1 MANKKTKREFFGEIR
16 EIVKENTELV
26 EFIDHELELLD
37 KKTSAKSTK
46 VNTEQVELMEKIVN
60 ALNEIGRSIT
70 ISELQKE
77 NAEMAE
83 YSNQKL
89 SAMLKKL
96 VDNKQVTKMID
107 KKKSYFMVAETPEV
121 EGEQPSPYWEQGY
134 KTLNFFKKLLTND
147 LKSSIIIIEVK
158 ERELISMEIKVNNK
172 VVKIPQKEID
182 NLMKTLELTE
192 QEAIETWLDDND
204 YTTNEQVEEL
214 TKKAKANG
222 TTKIGARVNVENKKV
237 ERERKEN
244 PTKAFIIDQL
254 WQKLAEIEHISN
266 LKVENKEK
274 LITFSLNGND
284 YKLDLVQ
291 KRAKKA

>member
-1 MANKKTKREFFGEIR
+1 
-16 EIVKENTELV
+16 
-26 EFIDHELELLD
+26 
-37 KKTSAKSTK
+37 
-46 VNTEQVELMEKIVN
+46 MEV
-60 ALNEIGRSIT
+60 
-70 ISELQKE
+70 
-77 NAEMAE
+77 
-83 YSNQKL
+83 
-89 SAMLKKL
+89 
-96 VDNKQVTKMID
+96 
-107 KKKSYFMVAETPEV
+107 
-121 EGEQPSPYWEQGY
+121 
-134 KTLNFFKKLLTND
+134 
-147 LKSSIIIIEVK
+147 
-158 ERELISMEIKVNNK
+158 KVNNK

-237 ERERKEN
+237 ERERKAN
-244 PTKAFIIDQL
+244 PTKALIIDQL

-266 LKVENKEK
+266 LKIENKEK

>member
-1 MANKKTKREFFGEIR
+1 
-16 EIVKENTELV
+16 
-26 EFIDHELELLD
+26 
-37 KKTSAKSTK
+37 
-46 VNTEQVELMEKIVN
+46 
-60 ALNEIGRSIT
+60 
-70 ISELQKE
+70 
-77 NAEMAE
+77 
-83 YSNQKL
+83 
-89 SAMLKKL
+89 
-96 VDNKQVTKMID
+96 
-107 KKKSYFMVAETPEV
+107 
-121 EGEQPSPYWEQGY
+121 
-134 KTLNFFKKLLTND
+134 
-147 LKSSIIIIEVK
+147 
-158 ERELISMEIKVNNK
+158 MEIKVNNK
-172 VVKIPQKEID
+172 VVKIPQNEID

-204 YTTNEQVEEL
+204 YTTNEQVGEL

-244 PTKAFIIDQL
+244 PTKALIINQL

>member
-1 MANKKTKREFFGEIR
+1 
-16 EIVKENTELV
+16 
-26 EFIDHELELLD
+26 
-37 KKTSAKSTK
+37 
-46 VNTEQVELMEKIVN
+46 
-60 ALNEIGRSIT
+60 
-70 ISELQKE
+70 
-77 NAEMAE
+77 
-83 YSNQKL
+83 
-89 SAMLKKL
+89 
-96 VDNKQVTKMID
+96 
-107 KKKSYFMVAETPEV
+107 
-121 EGEQPSPYWEQGY
+121 
-134 KTLNFFKKLLTND
+134 
-147 LKSSIIIIEVK
+147 
-158 ERELISMEIKVNNK
+158 MEIKVNNK

-204 YTTNEQVEEL
+204 YTTNKQVEEL

-237 ERERKEN
+237 ERERKAN
-244 PTKAFIIDQL
+244 PTKALIIDQL

>member
-1 MANKKTKREFFGEIR
+1 
-16 EIVKENTELV
+16 
-26 EFIDHELELLD
+26 
-37 KKTSAKSTK
+37 
-46 VNTEQVELMEKIVN
+46 
-60 ALNEIGRSIT
+60 
-70 ISELQKE
+70 
-77 NAEMAE
+77 
-83 YSNQKL
+83 
-89 SAMLKKL
+89 
-96 VDNKQVTKMID
+96 
-107 KKKSYFMVAETPEV
+107 
-121 EGEQPSPYWEQGY
+121 
-134 KTLNFFKKLLTND
+134 
-147 LKSSIIIIEVK
+147 
-158 ERELISMEIKVNNK
+158 MEIKVNNK

-237 ERERKEN
+237 ERERKAN
-244 PTKAFIIDQL
+244 STKALIIDQL

-266 LKVENKEK
+266 LKVENNEK

>member
-1 MANKKTKREFFGEIR
+1 
-16 EIVKENTELV
+16 
-26 EFIDHELELLD
+26 
-37 KKTSAKSTK
+37 
-46 VNTEQVELMEKIVN
+46 
-60 ALNEIGRSIT
+60 
-70 ISELQKE
+70 
-77 NAEMAE
+77 
-83 YSNQKL
+83 
-89 SAMLKKL
+89 
-96 VDNKQVTKMID
+96 
-107 KKKSYFMVAETPEV
+107 
-121 EGEQPSPYWEQGY
+121 
-134 KTLNFFKKLLTND
+134 
-147 LKSSIIIIEVK
+147 
-158 ERELISMEIKVNNK
+158 MEIKVNNK

-214 TKKAKANG
+214 TKKAKVNG

-237 ERERKEN
+237 ERERKAN
-244 PTKAFIIDQL
+244 PTKALIIDQL

-274 LITFSLNGND
+274 LITFNLNGND

>member
-1 MANKKTKREFFGEIR
+1 
-16 EIVKENTELV
+16 
-26 EFIDHELELLD
+26 
-37 KKTSAKSTK
+37 
-46 VNTEQVELMEKIVN
+46 
-60 ALNEIGRSIT
+60 
-70 ISELQKE
+70 
-77 NAEMAE
+77 
-83 YSNQKL
+83 
-89 SAMLKKL
+89 
-96 VDNKQVTKMID
+96 
-107 KKKSYFMVAETPEV
+107 
-121 EGEQPSPYWEQGY
+121 
-134 KTLNFFKKLLTND
+134 
-147 LKSSIIIIEVK
+147 
-158 ERELISMEIKVNNK
+158 MEIKVNNK
-172 VVKIPQKEID
+172 VVKIPQKELD

-214 TKKAKANG
+214 TKKAKVNG

-244 PTKAFIIDQL
+244 PTKALIIEEL
-254 WQKLAEIEHISN
+254 TEKLKQIDGISQ

>member
-1 MANKKTKREFFGEIR
+1 
-16 EIVKENTELV
+16 
-26 EFIDHELELLD
+26 
-37 KKTSAKSTK
+37 
-46 VNTEQVELMEKIVN
+46 
-60 ALNEIGRSIT
+60 
-70 ISELQKE
+70 
-77 NAEMAE
+77 
-83 YSNQKL
+83 
-89 SAMLKKL
+89 
-96 VDNKQVTKMID
+96 
-107 KKKSYFMVAETPEV
+107 
-121 EGEQPSPYWEQGY
+121 
-134 KTLNFFKKLLTND
+134 
-147 LKSSIIIIEVK
+147 
-158 ERELISMEIKVNNK
+158 MEIKVNNK

-222 TTKIGARVNVENKKV
+222 TTKIGARVNLENKKV

-244 PTKAFIIDQL
+244 PTKALIIDQL

>member
-1 MANKKTKREFFGEIR
+1 
-16 EIVKENTELV
+16 
-26 EFIDHELELLD
+26 
-37 KKTSAKSTK
+37 
-46 VNTEQVELMEKIVN
+46 MEV
-60 ALNEIGRSIT
+60 
-70 ISELQKE
+70 
-77 NAEMAE
+77 
-83 YSNQKL
+83 
-89 SAMLKKL
+89 
-96 VDNKQVTKMID
+96 
-107 KKKSYFMVAETPEV
+107 
-121 EGEQPSPYWEQGY
+121 
-134 KTLNFFKKLLTND
+134 
-147 LKSSIIIIEVK
+147 
-158 ERELISMEIKVNNK
+158 KVNNK

-222 TTKIGARVNVENKKV
+222 TTKICARVNVENKKV

-244 PTKAFIIDQL
+244 PTKALIINQL

>member
-1 MANKKTKREFFGEIR
+1 
-16 EIVKENTELV
+16 
-26 EFIDHELELLD
+26 
-37 KKTSAKSTK
+37 
-46 VNTEQVELMEKIVN
+46 
-60 ALNEIGRSIT
+60 
-70 ISELQKE
+70 
-77 NAEMAE
+77 
-83 YSNQKL
+83 
-89 SAMLKKL
+89 
-96 VDNKQVTKMID
+96 
-107 KKKSYFMVAETPEV
+107 
-121 EGEQPSPYWEQGY
+121 
-134 KTLNFFKKLLTND
+134 
-147 LKSSIIIIEVK
+147 
-158 ERELISMEIKVNNK
+158 MEIKVNNK

-244 PTKAFIIDQL
+244 PTKALIIDQL

>member
-1 MANKKTKREFFGEIR
+1 
-16 EIVKENTELV
+16 
-26 EFIDHELELLD
+26 
-37 KKTSAKSTK
+37 
-46 VNTEQVELMEKIVN
+46 
-60 ALNEIGRSIT
+60 
-70 ISELQKE
+70 
-77 NAEMAE
+77 
-83 YSNQKL
+83 
-89 SAMLKKL
+89 
-96 VDNKQVTKMID
+96 
-107 KKKSYFMVAETPEV
+107 
-121 EGEQPSPYWEQGY
+121 
-134 KTLNFFKKLLTND
+134 
-147 LKSSIIIIEVK
+147 
-158 ERELISMEIKVNNK
+158 MEIKVNNK

-214 TKKAKANG
+214 TKKAKVNG
-222 TTKIGARVNVENKKV
+222 TTKICARVNVENKKV
-237 ERERKEN
+237 ERERKAN
-244 PTKAFIIDQL
+244 PTKALIIDQL

>member
-1 MANKKTKREFFGEIR
+1 M
-16 EIVKENTELV
+16 
-26 EFIDHELELLD
+26 
-37 KKTSAKSTK
+37 
-46 VNTEQVELMEKIVN
+46 
-60 ALNEIGRSIT
+60 
-70 ISELQKE
+70 
-77 NAEMAE
+77 
-83 YSNQKL
+83 
-89 SAMLKKL
+89 
-96 VDNKQVTKMID
+96 
-107 KKKSYFMVAETPEV
+107 
-121 EGEQPSPYWEQGY
+121 
-134 KTLNFFKKLLTND
+134 
-147 LKSSIIIIEVK
+147 EVK
-158 ERELISMEIKVNNK
+158 INNK

-204 YTTNEQVEEL
+204 YTTNKQVEEL

-237 ERERKEN
+237 ERERKAN
-244 PTKAFIIDQL
+244 PTKALIIEEL
-254 WQKLAEIEHISN
+254 TEKLKQIDGISQ

>member
-1 MANKKTKREFFGEIR
+1 
-16 EIVKENTELV
+16 
-26 EFIDHELELLD
+26 
-37 KKTSAKSTK
+37 
-46 VNTEQVELMEKIVN
+46 
-60 ALNEIGRSIT
+60 
-70 ISELQKE
+70 
-77 NAEMAE
+77 
-83 YSNQKL
+83 
-89 SAMLKKL
+89 
-96 VDNKQVTKMID
+96 
-107 KKKSYFMVAETPEV
+107 
-121 EGEQPSPYWEQGY
+121 
-134 KTLNFFKKLLTND
+134 
-147 LKSSIIIIEVK
+147 
-158 ERELISMEIKVNNK
+158 MEIKVNNK

-204 YTTNEQVEEL
+204 YTTNKQVEEL

-237 ERERKEN
+237 DRERKAN
-244 PTKAFIIDQL
+244 PTKALIIDQL

>member
-1 MANKKTKREFFGEIR
+1 
-16 EIVKENTELV
+16 
-26 EFIDHELELLD
+26 
-37 KKTSAKSTK
+37 
-46 VNTEQVELMEKIVN
+46 
-60 ALNEIGRSIT
+60 
-70 ISELQKE
+70 
-77 NAEMAE
+77 
-83 YSNQKL
+83 
-89 SAMLKKL
+89 
-96 VDNKQVTKMID
+96 
-107 KKKSYFMVAETPEV
+107 
-121 EGEQPSPYWEQGY
+121 
-134 KTLNFFKKLLTND
+134 
-147 LKSSIIIIEVK
+147 
-158 ERELISMEIKVNNK
+158 MEIKVNNK
-172 VVKIPQKEID
+172 VVKIPQNEID

-244 PTKAFIIDQL
+244 PTKALIIDQL

>member
-1 MANKKTKREFFGEIR
+1 M
-16 EIVKENTELV
+16 
-26 EFIDHELELLD
+26 
-37 KKTSAKSTK
+37 
-46 VNTEQVELMEKIVN
+46 
-60 ALNEIGRSIT
+60 
-70 ISELQKE
+70 
-77 NAEMAE
+77 
-83 YSNQKL
+83 
-89 SAMLKKL
+89 
-96 VDNKQVTKMID
+96 
-107 KKKSYFMVAETPEV
+107 
-121 EGEQPSPYWEQGY
+121 
-134 KTLNFFKKLLTND
+134 TND

-237 ERERKEN
+237 ERERKAN
-244 PTKAFIIDQL
+244 PTKALIIEEL
-254 WQKLAEIEHISN
+254 TEKLKQIDGISQ

>member
-1 MANKKTKREFFGEIR
+1 
-16 EIVKENTELV
+16 
-26 EFIDHELELLD
+26 
-37 KKTSAKSTK
+37 
-46 VNTEQVELMEKIVN
+46 
-60 ALNEIGRSIT
+60 
-70 ISELQKE
+70 
-77 NAEMAE
+77 
-83 YSNQKL
+83 
-89 SAMLKKL
+89 
-96 VDNKQVTKMID
+96 
-107 KKKSYFMVAETPEV
+107 
-121 EGEQPSPYWEQGY
+121 
-134 KTLNFFKKLLTND
+134 
-147 LKSSIIIIEVK
+147 
-158 ERELISMEIKVNNK
+158 MEIKVNNK

-214 TKKAKANG
+214 TKKAKTNG

-244 PTKAFIIDQL
+244 PTKALIIEEL
-254 WQKLAEIEHISN
+254 TKKLKQIDGIN
-266 LKVENKEK
+266 QLKVENKEK